1 MPKKMLGILVYGL
14 LIKILKIAMSCGAN
28 MAAASLLD
36 QIIQKLIIIPSMVPL
51 VMNNTFRVVLLRDKH
66 AYTSQGKT
74 RKI

>member
-14 LIKILKIAMSCGAN
+14 LIKILNIAMSCGAN

-51 VMNNTFRVVLLRDKH
+51 VMNNTFRVVLLRDTH
-66 AYTSQGKT
+66 AYTIQGKT